1 MHIFQCAYVF
11 VDKVIRVSQAHQVFR
26 EEVCLVSPECQ
37 VRQVLREQRSD
48 QEKKINIF
56 YVLCK
61 NEKKKLLRNYKWN
74 LKLYHDSKG

>member
-26 EEVCLVSPECQ
+26 EEVCLVSPDCQ
-37 VRQVLREQRSD
+37 VRQVLQEQRSD

-61 NEKKKLLRNYKWN
+61 NEKKTT
-74 LKLYHDSKG
+74 S